1 MRAGPEFRCTAPIA
15 LILGAGT
22 IGCTA
27 IKLFGRLQAALPSG
41 PEIDLEIP
49 GYKVG
54 NLQEKHGAM
63 VGAARIDTTPPP
75 GYPNGGDGPAASVAR
90 GYWTRLHA
98 RAFFFQDS
106 GGRGV
111 AGGVGGPFAPS

>member
-1 MRAGPEFRCTAPIA
+1 MRPGPEFRCTALIA

-90 GYWTRLHA
+90 GH
-98 RAFFFQDS
+98 RAPGHGRAVFFPGS
-106 GGRGV
+106 GRRG
-111 AGGVGGPFAPS
+111 AA